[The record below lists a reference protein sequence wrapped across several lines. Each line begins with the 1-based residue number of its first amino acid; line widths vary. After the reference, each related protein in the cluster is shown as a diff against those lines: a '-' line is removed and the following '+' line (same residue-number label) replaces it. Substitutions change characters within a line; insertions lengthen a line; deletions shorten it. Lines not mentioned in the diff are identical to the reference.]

1 MTDRKPSFAPERL
14 SGWGRYPVET
24 CYVFR
29 PEKRSEVAATLASG
43 LQTSYIPRGLGRSY
57 GDAALNENAGVIWP
71 ILLNRFLSFDSASGV
86 LECESGV
93 SLAEI
98 IQFFLPRGWFL
109 PVTPGTKYVT
119 AGGAIAAD
127 IHGKNHHRDGSFSN
141 FVLDFRLLAP
151 TGEVLLCSPAA
162 HSEIFWA
169 TVGGM
174 GLTGV
179 VMSARLRLRR
189 VDSAYV
195 FVDFFKAANLE
206 DALATMD
213 ASDERYEYS
222 VAWIDALATGKTMGR
237 SVLMRG
243 NHAPEA
249 ELPARL
255 RGPQSGMQ
263 DPQSGMRNP
272 QSGIGNDSS
281 IPTRPQW
288 NLFMDF
294 PSWALDRLT
303 VQAFNTAYYAVHRTA
318 SRQLVG
324 FEKFFYPLDAISQ
337 WNRMYGKRGFV
348 QYQIALPQVSG
359 RAGLR
364 TILDRLARSGRASFL
379 AVLKRFGDA
388 GNGLLSFPLRG
399 YTLALDI
406 PAARGLVPFL
416 HELDRMTLDHGGRI
430 YLAKDAVLRAEDFAA
445 MYPKLESFRAIQRKL
460 DAQRLFSSSMARRLR
475 IVD

>member
-1 MTDRKPSFAPERL
+1 MQPGYATQSL
-14 SGWGRYPVET
+14 SGWGRYPVES
-24 CYVFR
+24 CHLFR

-43 LQTSYIPRGLGRSY
+43 LQPSYIPRGLGRSY

-71 ILLNRFLSFDSASGV
+71 ILLNRLLSFDGASGV

-98 IQFFLPRGWFL
+98 IQYFLPRGWFL
-109 PVTPGTKYVT
+109 PVTPGTKFVT
-119 AGGAIAAD
+119 VGGAIAAD
-127 IHGKNHHRDGSFSN
+127 IHGKNHHKDGSFSN
-141 FVLDFRLLAP
+141 FVVDFRLLAP

-162 HSEIFWA
+162 HPEIFWA

-174 GLTGV
+174 GLTGI

-195 FVDFFKAANLE
+195 FVDYYKAANLE
-206 DALATMD
+206 DALATME
-213 ASDERYEYS
+213 ASDQRYEYS
-222 VAWIDALATGKTMGR
+222 VAWIDGLATGNAMGR

-243 NHAPEA
+243 NHAPAA

-255 RGPQSGMQ
+255 R
-263 DPQSGMRNP
+263 NP
-272 QSGIGNDSS
+272 QSGIANAPPVP
-281 IPTRPQW
+281 IHPQW
-288 NLFMDF
+288 NLFLDF
-294 PSWALDRLT
+294 PSGTLNRLT
-303 VQAFNTAYYAVHRTA
+303 VKAFNTAYYAVHRTVP
-318 SRQLVG
+318 RQLVG
-324 FEKFFYPLDAISQ
+324 LEKFFYPLDAINQ

-348 QYQIALPQVSG
+348 QYQIALPQASG

-388 GNGLLSFPLRG
+388 GPGLLSFPLRG

-406 PAARGLVPFL
+406 PVAHGLVPFL

-445 MYPKLESFRAIQRKL
+445 MYPQLESFRAIQRKL
-460 DAQRLFSSSMARRLR
+460 DPERLFSSSLARRLK
-475 IVD
+475 IV

>member
-1 MTDRKPSFAPERL
+1 MPTTFATIPL
-14 SGWGRYPVET
+14 SGWGRYPVES
-24 CYVFR
+24 CHVFR

-43 LQTSYIPRGLGRSY
+43 LEPSYIPRGLGRSY

-71 ILLNRFLSFDSASGV
+71 ILLNRFLSFDSAAGV

-98 IQFFLPRGWFL
+98 IQYFLPRGWFL
-109 PVTPGTKYVT
+109 PVTPGTKFVT
-119 AGGAIAAD
+119 VGGAIAAD
-127 IHGKNHHRDGSFSN
+127 IHGKNHHKDGSFSN
-141 FVLDFRLLAP
+141 FVFDFRLLAP

-162 HSEIFWA
+162 HPEIFWA

-179 VMSARLRLRR
+179 VLSARLQLRR

-195 FVDFFKAANLE
+195 FVDFHKAPNLE
-206 DALATMD
+206 DALTTME

-222 VAWIDALATGKTMGR
+222 VAWIDGIATGKTMGR

-243 NHAPEA
+243 NHAPAA
-249 ELPARL
+249 ELPARVRHAL
-255 RGPQSGMQ
+255 AA
-263 DPQSGMRNP
+263 
-272 QSGIGNDSS
+272 
-281 IPTRPQW
+281 PTGHQW
-288 NLFMDF
+288 NLFLDF
-294 PSWALDRLT
+294 PSGALNRLT
-303 VQAFNTAYYAVHRTA
+303 VKAFNTAYYAIHHTA
-318 SRQLVG
+318 PRQLVG
-324 FEKFFYPLDAISQ
+324 LEKFFYPLDAINQ
-337 WNRMYGKRGFV
+337 WNRMYGKRGFI
-348 QYQIALPQVSG
+348 QYQIALPQASG

-388 GNGLLSFPLRG
+388 GPGLLSFPMRG

-406 PAARGLVPFL
+406 PAARGLVPFI
-416 HELDRMTLDHGGRI
+416 HELDRMTLDYGGRI
-430 YLAKDAVLRAEDFAA
+430 YLAKDALLQAGDFAT
-445 MYPKLESFRAIQRKL
+445 MYPQLESFRALQRKL
-460 DAQRLFSSSMARRLR
+460 DPKRLFSSSLARRLG

>member
-1 MTDRKPSFAPERL
+1 MPPTFATQSL
-14 SGWGRYPVET
+14 SGWGRYPVES
-24 CYVFR
+24 CHVFR

-43 LQTSYIPRGLGRSY
+43 SQPSYIPRGLGRSY

-71 ILLNRFLSFDSASGV
+71 VLLNRFLSFDSAAGV

-98 IQFFLPRGWFL
+98 IQYFLPRGWFL
-109 PVTPGTKYVT
+109 PVTPGTKFVT
-119 AGGAIAAD
+119 VGGAIAAE
-127 IHGKNHHRDGSFSN
+127 IHGKNHHKDGSFSN

-151 TGEVLLCSPAA
+151 TGEVLLCSPAV
-162 HSEIFWA
+162 HPEIFWA

-179 VMSARLRLRR
+179 VLSARLQLRR

-195 FVDFFKAANLE
+195 FVDFYKAPNLE
-206 DALATMD
+206 DALTTME

-222 VAWIDALATGKTMGR
+222 VAWIDGIATGKTMGR

-243 NHAPEA
+243 NHAAAA
-249 ELPARL
+249 ELPAKVRQAL
-255 RGPQSGMQ
+255 AA
-263 DPQSGMRNP
+263 
-272 QSGIGNDSS
+272 
-281 IPTRPQW
+281 PTGHQW
-288 NLFMDF
+288 NLFFDF
-294 PSWALDRLT
+294 PSGALNRLT
-303 VQAFNTAYYAVHRTA
+303 VQAFNTAFYAIHHTVP
-318 SRQLVG
+318 RQLVG
-324 FEKFFYPLDAISQ
+324 LEKFFYPLDAISQ

-348 QYQIALPQVSG
+348 QYQIALPQASG

-388 GNGLLSFPLRG
+388 GPGLLSFPMRG

-406 PAARGLVPFL
+406 PAARGLVPFI
-416 HELDRMTLDHGGRI
+416 HELDRMTLDYGGRI
-430 YLAKDAVLRAEDFAA
+430 YLAKDALLQAGDFAA
-445 MYPKLESFRAIQRKL
+445 MYSQLESFRAIQRKL
-460 DAQRLFSSSMARRLR
+460 DPKRLFSSSLARRLE
-475 IVD
+475 IVDG